1 MKALVVRI
9 TVCISVYFLYI
20 AGKFTPHRICMVID
34 PFLRMGNKNDN
45 QTSPEQSPK
54 SPNPEPVA
62 PPPPAPA
69 NTAPAA
75 PKAPVATKKTG
86 TRLSMGT
93 FLIGCVVFLVL
104 LVGLAAVVM
113 YMIIKNPDQYAN
125 IGLDRA
131 TVQKLLQTFTILF
144 FGFLFF
150 V

>member
-1 MKALVVRI
+1 
-9 TVCISVYFLYI
+9 
-20 AGKFTPHRICMVID
+20 MVID

-45 QTSPEQSPK
+45 QTSPENTPPSTPT
-54 SPNPEPVA
+54 PEATPVA
-62 PPPPAPA
+62 QPTVA
-69 NTAPAA
+69 APAA
-75 PKAPVATKKTG
+75 PAKAPTPVKKAGTK
-86 TRLSMGT
+86 LSMGT

-113 YMIIKNPDQYAN
+113 YMIIQNPDQYAS